1 MIRTLIVLSLVLGG
15 GFHAEAA
22 KTKVAKAQKVAAPQT
37 KVIVAKESE
46 GETSFAPKKGRLGT
60 DFAFSGSSVDGK
72 YLSAGDSIAEVE
84 DEKSLGAL
92 IGIRKNFRDK
102 LDTERARLKAQGK

>member
-1 MIRTLIVLSLVLGG
+1 MIRTLLVATLILACGLS
-15 GFHAEAA
+15 AEAKKKA
-22 KTKVAKAQKVAAPQT
+22 KVVVNKEK
-37 KVIVAKESE
+37 IVVSKEKE
-46 GETSFAPKKGRLGT
+46 GETSFTPKKGRLGT
-60 DFAFSGSSVDGK
+60 DFAFSGSAVDGK

-102 LDTERARLKAQGK
+102 LDTERARLKSEGK